1 LRVLRRMITG
11 IVLALLILAGLAI
24 GLRLYMGRAAEDRLR
39 RGEDIALADFRGPL
53 PQNGFLAC
61 PAGYCAIAPDMT
73 SPALP
78 LPVARLGELWPQA
91 LQDEPR
97 LVTAAAEPERHRLV
111 LIQHS
116 AGFRFPDVITVEFV
130 TLGPE
135 QSSLAVYS
143 RARYGKLDF
152 SVNRRRV
159 ESWLAR
165 LERLAANP
173 PAR

>member
-1 LRVLRRMITG
+1 MITG
-11 IVLALLILAGLAI
+11 IFVALLILAGLAI

-39 RGEDIALADFRGPL
+39 QGEDIALADFRGPL

-61 PAGYCAIAPDMT
+61 PADYCPIASDMT

-78 LPVARLGELWPQA
+78 LSIDRLGELWPRVV
-91 LQDEPR
+91 QDEPR
-97 LVTAAAEPERHRLV
+97 LVTVAAEPERRRLV

-130 TLGPE
+130 ALGPE
-135 QSSLAVYS
+135 QASLAIYS

-152 SVNRRRV
+152 GVNRRRV
-159 ESWLAR
+159 EGWFAR
-165 LERLAANP
+165 LERLTANP
-173 PAR
+173 LAR